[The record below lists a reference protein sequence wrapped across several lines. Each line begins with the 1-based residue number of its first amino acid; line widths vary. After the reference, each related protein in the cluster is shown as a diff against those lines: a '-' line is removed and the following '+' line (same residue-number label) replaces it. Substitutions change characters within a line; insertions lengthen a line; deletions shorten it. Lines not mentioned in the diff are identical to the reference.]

1 MRRLITLMLLG
12 LVGCSSVQ
20 KLAVKGVTPIFVE
33 GSNKL
38 TYERSWDFFREA
50 SPSNIQL
57 VEMLYLQDTKNL
69 DLLTTL
75 IKTYAGYTYAVP
87 ETLAFGDELSGVDH
101 SIHKQN
107 AILYYTKTLDYGLSY
122 FLQKGITKND
132 LLTLD
137 ESKLHKKINEK
148 LSTKDLTAAL
158 FTAQAWF
165 SLINLQKDN
174 VALISQIPRAKIVID
189 WVCSKDDGIEN
200 GVCDMFYAQ
209 YEGSRP
215 KMLGGNPEKGKEL
228 YTAAIKKRPKH
239 LLIRVNF
246 IQNMVLPGFD
256 DEAYAYES
264 KILKEEFAKWENI
277 NRDTLVDTSEYKS
290 VSHLNLFNAIALK
303 RFEFMEKNKTKIF
316 GE

>member
-1 MRRLITLMLLG
+1 MRRLVALMLLS
-12 LVGCSSVQ
+12 LVGCSSIQ

-33 GSNKL
+33 GSDKL
-38 TYERSWDFFREA
+38 TYERNWEFFKEA

-57 VEMLYLQDTKNL
+57 VEMLYLQDPENL
-69 DLLTTL
+69 PLLTTL

-87 ETLAFGDELSGVDH
+87 ETLAFGDELSGVEG

-107 AILYYTKTLDYGLSY
+107 AISYYTKTLDYGLSY
-122 FLQKGITKND
+122 FLMKGITKND

-137 ESKLHKKINEK
+137 AKKLSKKIKEK
-148 LSTKDLTAAL
+148 LSKKDLTAVL
-158 FTAQAWF
+158 FTAQAWL

-174 VALISQIPRAKIVID
+174 VALITQIPRAKIVID
-189 WVCSKDDGIEN
+189 WVCGEDKDIEN

-215 KMLGGNPEKGKEL
+215 KMLGGNPEKAKEL
-228 YTAAIKKRPKH
+228 YSAAMKKRPKH
-239 LLIRVNF
+239 LLIRVGY
-246 IQNMVLPGFD
+246 IQYLVLPGFD
-256 DEAYAYES
+256 EEAYAYES
-264 KILKEEFAKWENI
+264 KILKEEFAKWSEI

-290 VSHLNLFNAIALK
+290 VSHLNLFNAIAMK
-303 RFEFMEKNKTKIF
+303 RFEIIEQNKKKLF